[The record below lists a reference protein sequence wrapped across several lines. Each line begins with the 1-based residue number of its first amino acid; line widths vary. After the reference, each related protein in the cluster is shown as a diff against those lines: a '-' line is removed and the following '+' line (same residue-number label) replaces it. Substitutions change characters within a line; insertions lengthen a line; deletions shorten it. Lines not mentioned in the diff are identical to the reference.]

1 MTAPSAE
8 SFEAIEATL
17 RKAVE
22 ALNRARI
29 PFLLGGSLA
38 VWARGG
44 PESLNDLDLMIRRED
59 GEAALRALEG
69 AGMRGGRPPEGWLF
83 KAWDGDVL
91 VDLIFDPKGQSVDQD
106 SFARAKPVS
115 AFGLEVQAMA
125 LEDVLITKLQAMHD
139 HYLDYESILQMT
151 RAIREQVDWDLVRR
165 ETAGSPYAAAF
176 FTLVEGLGLVE
187 RSGAAAEPEHRPRI
201 RLAD

>member
-1 MTAPSAE
+1 MTAPTAE

-17 RKAVE
+17 RKAVD
-22 ALNRARI
+22 ALNKARI

-59 GEAALRALEG
+59 GDAALRALEG
-69 AGMRGGRPPEGWLF
+69 AGMRGERPPEGWLF
-83 KAWDGDVL
+83 KAWDGEVL

-106 SFARAKPVS
+106 SFSRAKPVS

-125 LEDVLITKLQAMHD
+125 LEDVLVTKLQAMHD
-139 HYLDYESILQMT
+139 HYLDYESLIQMT
-151 RAIREQVDWDLVRR
+151 RAVREQVDWDLVRR

-176 FTLVEGLGLVE
+176 FTLIEGLGLVA